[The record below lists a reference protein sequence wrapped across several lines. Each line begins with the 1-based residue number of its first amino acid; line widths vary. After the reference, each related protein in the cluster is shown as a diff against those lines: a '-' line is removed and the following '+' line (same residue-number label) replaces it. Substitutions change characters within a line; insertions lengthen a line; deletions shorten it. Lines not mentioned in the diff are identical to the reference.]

1 MKLWDHM
8 KLLLMI
14 RVLALARGVLYWC
27 PQIASAQSA
36 ASDVQNSGIE
46 RTVYIRTPAAIDRS
60 YLTPKKKPAPYFDGA
75 RKGHVTEQ
83 RTA

>member
-14 RVLALARGVLYWC
+14 RVLALVRGVLYWR

-36 ASDVQNSGIE
+36 ASDVQNGGIE
-46 RTVYIRTPAAIDRS
+46 GAVYIRK
-60 YLTPKKKPAPYFDGA
+60 LAPYFDGA

>member
-14 RVLALARGVLYWC
+14 RVLARVRGVPYWH

-36 ASDVQNSGIE
+36 ASEVQNGGIE
-46 RTVYIRTPAAIDRS
+46 GTVYYEKACA
-60 YLTPKKKPAPYFDGA
+60 
-75 RKGHVTEQ
+75 VC
-83 RTA
+83 

>member
-1 MKLWDHM
+1 M

-14 RVLALARGVLYWC
+14 RVLSLVRGVLYWR

-36 ASDVQNSGIE
+36 ASDVQNGGIE
-46 RTVYIRTPAAIDRS
+46 GIVYIRTPAPIESVIFNA
-60 YLTPKKKPAPYFDGA
+60 KKKLAPYFDGA

>member
-14 RVLALARGVLYWC
+14 RVLALVRGVLYWR

-36 ASDVQNSGIE
+36 ASDVQNGGIE
-46 RTVYIRTPAAIDRS
+46 GTVYIRTPAAIDRS
-60 YLTPKKKPAPYFDGA
+60 YLTPRKA
-75 RKGHVTEQ
+75 RAVF
-83 RTA
+83 